1 MGTTCKNCGATVSE
15 NDIQCDICRYPL
27 AGTTEQKAKFIARQV
42 MDKSHVQESLNK
54 LRKARNIL
62 YGVAAVYLFA
72 TVFYYASDFGVFV
85 VAFSGILCV
94 AFVGFALLT
103 FKKPKI
109 ALLIPLILASTY
121 YLVLFMIDPLLL
133 WRGIL
138 WKMVVLMGLG
148 YGYVAVLKSDRILR
162 ANPYLASVLG
172 YSKISE
178 VGKQHKQLEP

>member
-1 MGTTCKNCGATVSE
+1 METTCKNCGTSVSE
-15 NDIQCDICRYPL
+15 NDKKCDVCRYPL
-27 AGTTEQKAKFIARQV
+27 AGTSEEKAKFIARQV
-42 MDKSHVQESLNK
+42 MEKSHVQESLNK

-72 TVFYYASDFGVFV
+72 TIFYYFSDLGSFV
-85 VAFSGILCV
+85 VSLSAILCI

-103 FKKPKI
+103 FKRPKI

-121 YLVLFMIDPLLL
+121 YLVLFMVDPLLL

-138 WKMVVLMGLG
+138 WKMIVLLGVG
-148 YGYVAVLKSDRILR
+148 YGYAAVLKSDKILR

-178 VGKQHKQLEP
+178 VGKQGKQLGS